1 MVRKTASPSFVITKG
16 AQRLSDDSEPPEFSR
31 SGLSGS
37 QNSTLTNETLLA
49 GTDGV
54 FLPPFLYRLVS
65 EPEPQSGAA
74 AMVAAL
80 NVARNAKLGFSLA
93 ILVTGGLVA
102 LFVLPGTSR
111 PTYLYAALAFVLVVS
126 LGGLLTAVFTI
137 VSAVR
142 VARE

>member
-1 MVRKTASPSFVITKG
+1 MGGTER
-16 AQRLSDDSEPPEFSR
+16 
-31 SGLSGS
+31 GLSGS
-37 QNSTLTNETLLA
+37 QNSTLPNETLLA

-54 FLPPFLYRLVS
+54 FFSRLLPPHVS

-80 NVARNAKLGFSLA
+80 NVVRNAKFGFTLA
-93 ILVTGGLVA
+93 ILVTGALVA

-111 PTYLYAALAFVLVVS
+111 PAYLYAALSFVLVVS